1 MAAGRNCAVSEVKQ
15 KKIPTKE
22 QLEAANPERSVW
34 VAASA
39 GSGKTQVLVDRVIR
53 LLLDGADPQAIL
65 CLTFTKAAAAEMS
78 NRLFQRLGEWIGLT
92 DALLNEELQ
101 NLGVKDIS
109 VKTRVAARKLF
120 ARALETP
127 GGLKIQTIHA
137 YCERLLQLF
146 PVESGMAPGFRVLE
160 EQEGRQLFRDALLQ
174 SLSSSDKDTQS
185 AWAFLD
191 DGSIST
197 LEALEKLVT
206 PFLSGSNGM
215 RQRLSN
221 MEQLSEIDA
230 MLREILGL
238 EAEEKIGD
246 VEEALADIGEQKY
259 LTVAKL
265 IASFPLASSHPVSEF
280 LVNIVNARD
289 NSPRIQLLAELFT
302 RAAEG
307 GRVPRAKLTLVAT
320 DRAHPKEIE
329 WLKAEQDI
337 KIELMRRY
345 GLLQTLDAN
354 LNIYRAMAGVMARV
368 NVAKRARGLYDFD
381 DLIARTAQLLE
392 GHEAAQWVLYKLDK
406 GLTHILVD
414 EAQDTSPA
422 QWTIIKAL
430 AGEFLT
436 SNFDE
441 MGRKRTVFAV
451 GDIKQSIYSFQGA
464 DIAAFE
470 SARLSF
476 SNSLE
481 NLQDKLDVVDLSIS
495 YRSNKQVLD
504 VVDQVF
510 APGRAARTGFGPR
523 ADAEREHTPFAR
535 DRVGLVELWD
545 IVRPDEKED
554 MEDWRAPTDALAR
567 SHPRLKL
574 ANRIAFTI
582 KSWIG
587 KRVIAG
593 RDKTVSAGDIL
604 ILLQSRNVLF
614 NALIGAL
621 RRHDVPVAGADRL
634 KLQESLIVQDLM
646 MLGQFIR
653 MPGDD
658 HALAC
663 VLKSPLVPE
672 PVTEEELFA
681 LAYKREALSL
691 WERLPTE
698 SPNAIMLGQSF
709 ASTETPYMF
718 FAQLLRRARRL
729 ILQRLGQ
736 EAEDAAQEF
745 LSLALDYEQRYGTSL
760 TGFLDWLAAG
770 ETQIK
775 REMEADAGL
784 VRLMT
789 VHGSKGL
796 EAPIVFLADAADMPR
811 ARGGRLVEVLDD
823 GPWRGAQVFLPNTLM
838 VSPVIDSLKDAA
850 KAHAQAERMRLLYV
864 GMTRAADELYICGS
878 VNKIEADKVPKDS
891 WYPNVSVVLQD
902 TAGLTGVRVVDDD
915 PDLRLWRFGAEPR
928 WSSGAAAESAEVS
941 IAPDWAVTMVT
952 ARLKVQPLLLPSR
965 NSDSFDR
972 HAAAQGIATHRLI
985 ELMVDAEASKRVV
998 LGQVWAK
1005 RLGLPEGIVQRVDD
1019 MLDLQE
1025 LHALFGP
1032 DGQSEVSIDGVVPKL
1047 GRVTGRVDRLAI
1059 GDRVI
1064 HLLDYKTNRL
1074 PLLSLP
1080 AEHPYA
1086 GQMAAYA
1093 ALLQQA
1099 YPDHEVKAA
1108 LFWTQSGVVSWLSPI
1123 LLSQALEQR
1132 AKETA

>member
-1 MAAGRNCAVSEVKQ
+1 MSELKP
-15 KKIPTKE
+15 KKVPTKE
-22 QLEAANPERSVW
+22 QREAANPERSVW

-92 DALLNEELQ
+92 DALLDEELK

-109 VKTRVAARKLF
+109 VKIRAAARKLF

-137 YCERLLQLF
+137 FCERLLQLF

-160 EQEGRQLFRDALLQ
+160 EQESRQLFRDALLQ

-191 DGSIST
+191 DGSVTT

-221 MEQLSEIDA
+221 MEQLSEIEI
-230 MLREILGL
+230 MLRQVLGL
-238 EAEEKIGD
+238 EADEQISD
-246 VEEALADIGEQKY
+246 VEDALADIGDQKY
-259 LTVAKL
+259 LAVAKL
-265 IASFPLASSHPVSEF
+265 IESFPLASNHPVSEL
-280 LVNIVNARD
+280 LVKIVKAGD
-289 NSPRIQLLAELFT
+289 NSLRVQLLAELFT
-302 RAAEG
+302 RVGEG
-307 GRVPRAKLTLVAT
+307 SRVPRAKLTLVAT

-354 LNIYRAMAGVMARV
+354 LAIYRAMAGVMARV

-430 AGEFLT
+430 AGEFFT
-436 SNFDE
+436 TTFDE

-470 SARLSF
+470 ATRLSF
-476 SNSLE
+476 STNLE

-523 ADAEREHTPFAR
+523 ADAEREHTAFAN

-554 MEDWRAPTDALAR
+554 VDDWRAPTDALAR

-574 ANRIAFTI
+574 ANRIALTI

-587 KRVIAG
+587 KRVVSG

-621 RRHDVPVAGADRL
+621 RRHGVPVAGADRL
-634 KLQESLIVQDLM
+634 KLQESLIVQDMM

-681 LAYKREALSL
+681 LAYGRDTLSL
-691 WERLPTE
+691 WERLPAE
-698 SPNAIMLGQSF
+698 SLNAMMLAEAL
-709 ASTETPYMF
+709 ASTEMPYMF
-718 FAQLLRRARRL
+718 FARLLQRAKKL

-775 REMEADAGL
+775 REMEADSGL

-796 EAPIVFLADAADMPR
+796 EAPIVFLADAADLPR
-811 ARGGRLVEVLDD
+811 AQGGRLVEVLDD

-838 VSPVIDSLKDAA
+838 IGPVIDSLKDAA

-891 WYPNVSVVLQD
+891 WYPNVSAVVQD
-902 TAGLTGVRVVDDD
+902 VGGLTGVRIVEGD
-915 PDLRLWRFGAEPR
+915 PELMVWRFGAEPK
-928 WSSGAAAESAEVS
+928 WSSAAVLEISETT
-941 IAPDWAVTMVT
+941 IMPDWAET
-952 ARLKVQPLLLPSR
+952 AVKPRLKTSAPLLASR
-965 NSDSFDR
+965 DSDSFDR
-972 HAAAQGIATHRLI
+972 QAAAQGIATHRLI
-985 ELMVDAEASKRVV
+985 ELMADAESVKRVPQ
-998 LGQVWAK
+998 GKSWAK
-1005 RLGLPEGIVQRVDD
+1005 RLGLPDDVVKRVDD
-1019 MLDLQE
+1019 MLGLPE
-1025 LHALFGP
+1025 LAAFFGP
-1032 DGQSEVSIDGVVPKL
+1032 DGQSEVSIDGVVPGL

-1059 GDRVI
+1059 GDGVI
-1064 HLLDYKTNRL
+1064 HLLDYKTNRT
-1074 PLLSLP
+1074 PLTAVP
-1080 AEHPYA
+1080 TEHPYA

-1093 ALLQQA
+1093 ALLLQA
-1099 YPDHEVKAA
+1099 YPDHAIKAA
-1108 LFWTQSGVVSWLSPI
+1108 LFWTQSGALTWLSPT
-1123 LLSQALEQR
+1123 LLSQALELR
-1132 AKETA
+1132 MKETA

>member
-1 MAAGRNCAVSEVKQ
+1 MATGGHSAVSDVVSRKV
-15 KKIPTKE
+15 PTKE
-22 QLEAANPERSVW
+22 QRDAANPERSVW

-39 GSGKTQVLVDRVIR
+39 GSGKTQVLVDRAIR

-78 NRLFQRLGEWIGLT
+78 NRLFQRLGEWIGLSE
-92 DALLNEELQ
+92 DALEKELR
-101 NLGVKDIS
+101 NLGVKNLSANIC
-109 VKTRVAARKLF
+109 TAARKLF

-137 YCERLLQLF
+137 FCERLLQLF

-160 EQEGRQLFRDALLQ
+160 EQESKQLFRDALLQ
-174 SLSSSDKDTQS
+174 SLSSDDKDTQS

-197 LEALEKLVT
+197 LEALEKLVA

-215 RQRLSN
+215 RQRLSS
-221 MEQLSEIDA
+221 MEQLSEIEP
-230 MLREILGL
+230 MLRDVLGL
-238 EAEEKIGD
+238 ALDEQISD
-246 VEEALADIGEQKY
+246 VEDALADINDKKY
-259 LTVAKL
+259 LSVAKL
-265 IASFPLASSHPVSEF
+265 IEPFPLSANHPVSEF
-280 LVNIVNARD
+280 LARIVKASD
-289 NSPRIQLLAELFT
+289 KASRIELLSELFT
-302 RAAEG
+302 RVGEG
-307 GRVPRAKLTLVAT
+307 GRVPRAKLTLVAV
-320 DRAHPKEIE
+320 DRAHPNEIE
-329 WLKAEQDI
+329 WLKAEQEN
-337 KIELMRRY
+337 KIELMRRH
-345 GLLQTLDAN
+345 GLLQILAAN
-354 LNIYRAMAGVMARV
+354 LAIYRAMAGVMARV
-368 NVAKRARGLYDFD
+368 NVAKRGRGLYDFD

-430 AGEFLT
+430 AGEFFT
-436 SNFDE
+436 TRFDE
-441 MGRKRTVFAV
+441 KGQKRTVFAV

-470 SARLSF
+470 AARLSF

-504 VVDQVF
+504 AVDQVF

-523 ADAEREHTPFAR
+523 ADQEREHTPFAK
-535 DRVGLVELWD
+535 DRIGMVELWD

-554 MEDWRAPTDALAR
+554 VEDWRAPTDALAR

-574 ANRIAFTI
+574 ANRIALTI

-587 KRVIAG
+587 QRVISG
-593 RDKTVSAGDIL
+593 RDKTVAPGDIL

-621 RRHDVPVAGADRL
+621 RRHGVPVAGADRL
-634 KLQESLIVQDLM
+634 KLQTSLIVQDMM

-672 PVTEEELFA
+672 PVTEEELFE
-681 LAYKREALSL
+681 LAYARDAKSL
-691 WERLPTE
+691 WERLPAH
-698 SPNAIMLGQSF
+698 SPNAFMLGNAL
-709 ASTETPYMF
+709 ASTDMPYMF
-718 FAQLLRRARRL
+718 FATVLQRAKRL

-745 LSLALDYEQRYGTSL
+745 LTLALDYQQRYGTSL
-760 TGFLDWLAAG
+760 TGFLDWLSAG

-775 REMEADAGL
+775 REMETASGQ

-796 EAPIVFLADAADMPR
+796 EAPIVLLADAADLPR
-811 ARGGRLVEVLDD
+811 TRGGRLVEVLDD
-823 GPWRGAQVFLPNTLM
+823 GPWRGAQVFLPNTAM
-838 VSPVIDSLKDAA
+838 VGSVIDDLKEAA

-891 WYPNVSVVLQD
+891 WYPNVSAVMQN
-902 TAGLTGVRVVDDD
+902 AGGLTGVRVVADD
-915 PDLRLWRFGAEPR
+915 PELEVWRFGAEPR
-928 WSSGAAAESAEVS
+928 WSGAKAAEISETAT
-941 IAPDWAVTMVT
+941 IPDWATTLVTP
-952 ARLKVQPLLLPSR
+952 RPKLPPPLLPSR
-965 NSDSFDR
+965 NSENFDR
-972 HAAAQGIATHRLI
+972 QAAVQGIATHRLI
-985 ELMVDAEASKRVV
+985 ELMADAEPSNRVI
-998 LGQVWAK
+998 LGRTWAK
-1005 RLGLPEGIVQRVDD
+1005 RLGLPEDIVGRVEN
-1019 MLDLQE
+1019 LLGLPDLQTV
-1025 LHALFGP
+1025 FGP
-1032 DGQSEVSIDGVVPKL
+1032 DGQSEVVIDGVVPEL
-1047 GRVTGRVDRLAI
+1047 GRITGRVDRLAI
-1059 GDRVI
+1059 SEGII
-1064 HLLDYKTNRL
+1064 HLLDYKTNRN
-1074 PLLSLP
+1074 PLATLP
-1080 AEHPYA
+1080 ADHPYA
-1086 GQMAAYA
+1086 GQIAAYA

-1099 YPDHEVKAA
+1099 YPDHEVKSA
-1108 LFWTQSGVVSWLSPI
+1108 LFWTQSGALTWLSPA
-1123 LLSQALEQR
+1123 LLSRALDYR
-1132 AKETA
+1132 IKESA